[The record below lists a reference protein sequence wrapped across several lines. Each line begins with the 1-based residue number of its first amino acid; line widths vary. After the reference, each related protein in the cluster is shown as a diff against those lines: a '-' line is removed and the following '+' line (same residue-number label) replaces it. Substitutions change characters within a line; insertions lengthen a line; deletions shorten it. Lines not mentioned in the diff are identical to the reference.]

1 MAERCPRCLQADLI
15 RVHAH
20 DECPLCRYVHP
31 CCNGET
37 AEACGVEQHV
47 ERLDR
52 APTGRRAP

>member
-20 DECPLCRYVHP
+20 DECPCCRYVHA

-37 AEACGVEQHV
+37 AATCDVARPAAPSR
-47 ERLDR
+47 ERGAR
-52 APTGRRAP
+52 